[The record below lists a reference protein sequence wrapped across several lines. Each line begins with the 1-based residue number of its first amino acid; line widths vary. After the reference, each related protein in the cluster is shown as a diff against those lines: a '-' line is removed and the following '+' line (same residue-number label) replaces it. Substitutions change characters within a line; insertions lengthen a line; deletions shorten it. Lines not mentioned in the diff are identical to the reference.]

1 MDFTVVLD
9 RFFVPVGND
18 VLLATQLYKGE
29 YNAFLV
35 ILSGLVSVVCAYIAL
50 SAVGRSRKESRWLNH
65 AGWMAVASITMG
77 IGVWSMHFVG
87 MLSFELP
94 CAVEYDPVVTFA
106 SVLPSIIASMIALS
120 IIRLRRVTP
129 TALRLLGGVLMAG
142 GIAAMHYTGM
152 AAMRMDAVLY
162 YDGARVALSVVLAI
176 SLACLALSLPS
187 FFLTRIGTKLLTI
200 LNRHG
205 IVPVRAVTGLSAIG
219 LGLAVTG
226 MHYTAMWAAMF
237 EPRQGGV
244 AGADALEP
252 GFLTLWIM
260 LAVALM
266 STAVIAV
273 VFASKQRML
282 ADELKAQVALRSRV
296 EAAVEEQ
303 RGRLQAIIDNVVD
316 GIITINESGT
326 IQHWSPAAQA
336 LFGYTDEEVTG
347 QNVNMLMAEPF
358 HDESGDGLDEPH
370 LKERRRIVGVGRE
383 AVGLRKDGTT
393 FPLDLS
399 IGYGEV
405 NGRPFYTGVVRDLTQ
420 RKKELAILEEA
431 RDRAQKAVKAK
442 SEFLANMSH
451 EIRTPMNG
459 VLGFLGL
466 ALNEDSLSAEV
477 RSYLN
482 TAQKSANNLLVII
495 DDILD
500 FSRLES
506 GRIRLESVSFDL
518 RNLVADT
525 VHGLSTLAD
534 DRSLAVTVQV
544 AEDVPVLVKGDP
556 MRIRQILINLISNAI
571 KFTHEGGVSVTVT
584 RNSTSAD
591 QLLFTV
597 ADTGIGMSPETLE
610 RVLQPFEQADTS
622 THRLY
627 GGTGLGTTISLQ
639 LAHLHGGDLWAESE
653 EGKGSTFYFT
663 AFLPTTSEATA
674 PTYSPA
680 SSPARNAAPDDATVS
695 RNAANGATEPSGA
708 WAVEPRAEVAA
719 GADRETLRKMF
730 EDLYKALDEDNPDP
744 VEHVLD
750 EMSDVLDRRFVT
762 QMRKSVSQ
770 FDFGRAREKA
780 DLMVAD
786 LHLR

>member
-1 MDFTVVLD
+1 MDFTVFLD
-9 RFFVPVGND
+9 RFFVPVGSD
-18 VLLATQLYKGE
+18 VLLASELYKGE

-35 ILSGLVSVVCAYIAL
+35 ILSALIAISCAYIAL
-50 SAVGRSRKESRWLNH
+50 SAVGRSRKASSLLVH
-65 AGWMAVASITMG
+65 AGWMGVASITMG

-94 CAVEYDPVVTFA
+94 CAVEYDSVLTFV
-106 SVLPSIIASMIALS
+106 SMLPSIIASMIALS
-120 IIRLRRVTP
+120 IIRLRRVTTLP
-129 TALRLLGGVLMAG
+129 LRLFGGVLMAS

-152 AAMRMDAVLY
+152 AAMRMDAMLY
-162 YDGARVALSVVLAI
+162 YDGARVTLSVLLAV
-176 SLACLALSLPS
+176 SLACLSLSLPS
-187 FFLTRIGTKLLTI
+187 FFLGRTGTKVLAV
-200 LNRHG
+200 LNRRG
-205 IVPVRAVTGLSAIG
+205 IVPVRAVAGMSAVG

-226 MHYTAMWAAMF
+226 MHYTAMWAAYF
-237 EPRQGGV
+237 VPWPGGV
-244 AGADALEP
+244 AAHHSWEP
-252 GFLTLWIM
+252 GILALWIV
-260 LAVALM
+260 LAVVLL
-266 STAVIAV
+266 STAVIAI

-316 GIITINESGT
+316 GIITINASGT

-358 HDESGDGLDEPH
+358 LDEDDDSSNGLH
-370 LKERRRIVGVGRE
+370 LRERRQVVGVGRE
-383 AVGLRKDGTT
+383 AVGLRKDGST

-431 RDRAQKAVKAK
+431 RDRAQQAVKAK

-466 ALNEDSLSAEV
+466 ALNEKSLSPEV

-482 TAQKSANNLLVII
+482 TAEKSANNLLVII

-518 RNLVADT
+518 RNLVSET

-534 DRSLAVTVQV
+534 DRSLTVTVRV
-544 AEDVPVLVKGDP
+544 AEDAPVLVKGDP

-571 KFTHEGGVSVTVT
+571 KFTHEGGVSVDVS
-584 RNSTSAD
+584 RFSAESD
-591 QLLFTV
+591 QILFTV

-610 RVLQPFEQADTS
+610 RVLQPFEQADS
-622 THRLY
+622 ATHRLY

-639 LAHLHGGDLWAESE
+639 LAHLQGGDLWAESE
-653 EGKGSTFYFT
+653 EGKGSTFFFT
-663 AFLPTTSEATA
+663 ALLPESSELDVAST
-674 PTYSPA
+674 PA
-680 SSPARNAAPDDATVS
+680 LNAELSEVDGLREPDPGMDDLF
-695 RNAANGATEPSGA
+695 GGGPI
-708 WAVEPRAEVAA
+708 EPRPEKAL

-730 EDLYKALDEDNPDP
+730 EDLYKALDEDNPEP

-770 FDFGRAREKA
+770 FDFGLAREKA
-780 DLMVAD
+780 DLMMAD

>member
-1 MDFTVVLD
+1 MDLTVVLD
-9 RFFVPVGND
+9 RFFLPVSND
-18 VLLATQLYKGE
+18 VLLATDLYKGE

-35 ILSGLVSVVCAYIAL
+35 ILSGLLSVFCAYIAL
-50 SAVGRSRKESRWLNH
+50 SAAGRSRKESRWSIH
-65 AGWMAVASITMG
+65 AGWMAVASFTMG

-87 MLSFELP
+87 MVSFEIP
-94 CAVEYDPVVTFA
+94 SAVEYDTVLTFA
-106 SVLPSIIASMIALS
+106 SMVPSIFASLIALS
-120 IIRLRRVTP
+120 IIRLRSVTP
-129 TALRLLGGVLMAG
+129 LHLRLLGGVLMAG

-152 AAMRMDAVLY
+152 AGMRMDAILY
-162 YDGARVALSVVLAI
+162 YDGARVAFSVLLAVG
-176 SLACLALSLPS
+176 LACLALSLPS
-187 FFLTRIGTKLLTI
+187 FFLTRTGTKLLSI
-200 LNRHG
+200 LNRRG
-205 IVPVRAVTGLSAIG
+205 IVPIRAVTGMSAIG
-219 LGLAVTG
+219 LGLAVTA
-226 MHYTAMWAAMF
+226 MHYTAMWGAMF
-237 EPRQGGV
+237 KPQQGGIGG
-244 AGADALEP
+244 AGTLEP

-303 RGRLQAIIDNVVD
+303 RGRLQAIIDNIVE

-336 LFGYTDEEVTG
+336 LFGYTDDEVTG

-358 HDESGDGLDEPH
+358 HDENGGGLDERH
-370 LKERRRIVGVGRE
+370 LKERRQIVGVGRE

-451 EIRTPMNG
+451 EIRTPMNA
-459 VLGFLGL
+459 VLGFMGL
-466 ALNEDSLSAEV
+466 ALGEDSLSEEV

-506 GRIRLESVSFDL
+506 GRIRLESVTFDV
-518 RNLVADT
+518 RNLVAET
-525 VHGLSTLAD
+525 VHSLSTLAD
-534 DRSLAVTVQV
+534 ERSLDVTVQV
-544 AEDVPVLVKGDP
+544 AGDVPVLVDGDP

-571 KFTHEGGVSVTVT
+571 KFTHEGGVSVNVA
-584 RNSTSAD
+584 RNSAD
-591 QLLFTV
+591 FEQLLFTV
-597 ADTGIGMSPETLE
+597 ADTGIGMTPETLE
-610 RVLQPFEQADTS
+610 RVLQPFEQADSS

-639 LAHLHGGDLWAESE
+639 LAQLHGGDLWAESE
-653 EGKGSTFYFT
+653 EGKGSTFFFT
-663 AFLPTTSEATA
+663 ALLPASEAVDADSSSTPNADIGDASGPQEFSLGTDDLLA
-674 PTYSPA
+674 PVP
-680 SSPARNAAPDDATVS
+680 
-695 RNAANGATEPSGA
+695 
-708 WAVEPRAEVAA
+708 VEPRAELPV
-719 GADRETLRKMF
+719 GADRETLRRLF
-730 EDLYKALDEDNPDP
+730 QDLYRALDEDNPEP

-750 EMSDVLDRRFVT
+750 EMSDVLDRQYVT

-780 DLMVAD
+780 DLIVAD

>member
-9 RFFVPVGND
+9 RFFIPVGND
-18 VLLATQLYKGE
+18 VLLATDLYKGE

-35 ILSGLVSVVCAYIAL
+35 VLSGLVSVFCAYIAL
-50 SAVGRSRKESRWLNH
+50 SAAGRSRKESRWSIH
-65 AGWMAVASITMG
+65 AVWIAVASITMG

-94 CAVEYDPVVTFA
+94 CAVEYDTVLTFVSMVPSIFA
-106 SVLPSIIASMIALS
+106 SLIALS
-120 IIRLRRVTP
+120 IIRLRSVTP
-129 TALRLLGGVLMAG
+129 LHLRLLGGVLMAG
-142 GIAAMHYTGM
+142 GIAAMHYIGM
-152 AAMRMDAVLY
+152 AGMRLDAFLY
-162 YDGARVALSVVLAI
+162 YDGATVALSVLLAV
-176 SLACLALSLPS
+176 SLAFLALSLPS
-187 FFLTRIGTKLLTI
+187 FFLTRTGTKLLAI
-200 LNRHG
+200 LNRCG
-205 IVPVRAVTGLSAIG
+205 IAPIRAVTGMSAIG
-219 LGLAVTG
+219 LGLAVTA
-226 MHYTAMWAAMF
+226 MHYTAMSAAMF
-237 EPRQGGV
+237 EPRQGNVG
-244 AGADALEP
+244 GTGSLEP

-303 RGRLQAIIDNVVD
+303 RSRLQAIIDNVVD

-336 LFGYTDEEVTG
+336 LFGYTDDEVTG
-347 QNVNMLMAEPF
+347 QNVTMLMAEPF
-358 HDESGDGLDEPH
+358 HDESGGSFDELH
-370 LKERRRIVGVGRE
+370 LKERRQIVGVGRE

-405 NGRPFYTGVVRDLTQ
+405 NGKPFYTGVVRDLTQ
-420 RKKELAILEEA
+420 RKMELAILEEA

-451 EIRTPMNG
+451 EIRTPMNA

-466 ALNEDSLSAEV
+466 SLNEDSLSTEV

-506 GRIRLESVSFDL
+506 GRVRLESVTFEV
-518 RNLVADT
+518 RNLVAET
-525 VHGLSTLAD
+525 VHSLSTLAD
-534 DRSLAVTVQV
+534 ERSLDVRVRIA
-544 AEDVPVLVKGDP
+544 ADVPALVEGDP

-571 KFTHEGGVSVTVT
+571 KFTHEGGVSVDVA
-584 RNSTSAD
+584 RNSSNSE
-591 QLLFTV
+591 QLLFKV

-610 RVLQPFEQADTS
+610 RVLQPFEQADSS

-639 LAHLHGGDLWAESE
+639 LAHLHGGDMWAESE
-653 EGKGSTFYFT
+653 EGKGSTFFFT
-663 AFLPTTSEATA
+663 ALLPASEAADAASA
-674 PTYSPA
+674 PT
-680 SSPARNAAPDDATVS
+680 RNAAQDNADVGRKAGNGMPLPSDTV
-695 RNAANGATEPSGA
+695 
-708 WAVEPRAEVAA
+708 AVEPLPELAV
-719 GADRETLRKMF
+719 GADRETLRKLF
-730 EDLYKALDEDNPDP
+730 QDLYKALDEDNPVP
-744 VEHVLD
+744 VEQVLD
-750 EMSDVLDRRFVT
+750 EMSDVLDGQFVT

-780 DLMVAD
+780 DLIVAD